1 MSVQTDPAHITIADW
16 SLNVNNNVLS
26 RENTRVQLENKQS
39 QLLAF
44 LASRPGENLTKSELL
59 QQVWNKR
66 VVTEDVL
73 YVCIAHLRKA
83 LGDNSRNPSYI
94 KTIPGVG
101 YKLLI
106 KPDKSPV
113 SPGET
118 AEKQALASKTT
129 PIQEIA
135 PPGKVPPLSESS
147 KHTVSEN
154 KRTIFSLKGRRSV
167 FWPLITGLILILF
180 LAAAYMSGSKPSFF
194 SADTNNPDNISHS
207 SPVPASI
214 REDYQKARYLLF
226 SDNPQPS
233 YQAKAIQLLQHAI
246 TLEPG
251 FSPAYAL
258 LGELKYLQFQQDK
271 KEKFYQ
277 EAQSLINNAL
287 ELDTAN
293 KAAHLTQANMSFWQA
308 WDFPRA
314 QHHYQKARGEGAAD
328 HLYAQFLLSQGKYK
342 LARQYSQQYISANPN
357 AYSRPAIAWIYTMAR
372 EYEKGY
378 QELMKLAPF
387 QQESFDHHVSLQAI
401 HELQGQEQKA
411 AEQLFWLMA
420 RAGYKNST
428 ITEQRQRF
436 TTVGLSGL
444 YHWLAFEDKQQYNL
458 GQYTPPLSLARYAIG
473 AGDHAR
479 ALELLQ
485 QAVNQR
491 QYQVLWLKVDPKY
504 DAIRHQ
510 EQFQQLL
517 AQIGL

>member
-1 MSVQTDPAHITIADW
+1 MSVHTDPAHISIADW
-16 SLNVNNNVLS
+16 SLNINNNVLS

-44 LASRPGENLTKSELL
+44 LASRPGEDLTKSELL

-66 VVTEDVL
+66 VVTEDAL

-101 YKLLI
+101 YKFLVQ
-106 KPDKSPV
+106 PDKSPKN
-113 SPGET
+113 SKET
-118 AEKQALASKTT
+118 AEKQASNTNL
-129 PIQEIA
+129 IGEITS
-135 PPGKVPPLSESS
+135 PGKASAPSQSS
-147 KHTVSEN
+147 KHTVAEN
-154 KRTIFSLKGRRSV
+154 SRTIFPLKKGQSA
-167 FWPLITGLILILF
+167 FWLSTALLIPILF
-180 LAAAYMSGSKPSFF
+180 LALAYMPGKQPLLFPG
-194 SADTNNPDNISHS
+194 DTNNPDNTGNSA
-207 SPVPASI
+207 PVPASI
-214 REDYQKARYLLF
+214 RDDYQKARYLLF
-226 SDNPQPS
+226 SDNPQPI
-233 YQAKAIQLLQHAI
+233 YRARATQLLQHAI

-258 LGELKYLQFQQDK
+258 LGELKYQQFQQDK
-271 KEKFYQ
+271 KEKLYR

-287 ELDTAN
+287 ELDAAN

-314 QHHYQKARGEGAAD
+314 QHHYQEAAGEGEAD
-328 HLYAQFLLSQGKYK
+328 HLYAQFLLSQGKYT
-342 LARQYSQQYISANPN
+342 LARQYSQQYIAANPK

-372 EYEKGY
+372 DYEKGY
-378 QELMKLAPF
+378 QELIKLSPF
-387 QQESFDHHVSLQAI
+387 QQESFEHHVSLQAI
-401 HELQGQEQKA
+401 YELQGQEQAA

-428 ITEQRQRF
+428 IMEQRQQF
-436 TTVGLSGL
+436 TTFGLSGL
-444 YHWLAFEDKQQYNL
+444 YHWLAFEDKLQYNL
-458 GQYTPPLSLARYAIG
+458 GQYTPPLSLARYAIS

-485 QAVNQR
+485 QAVNKR
-491 QYQVLWLKVDPKY
+491 QYQVLWLNVDPKY

-510 EQFQQLL
+510 PQFQQLL